1 MFLAQLATRQLP
13 ASAIHDTVAAIARG
27 IDYRRSL
34 RQSLFDRF
42 FLWISEGMAHLLRF
56 LRHSPVSRPFG
67 YTVIALIVLGVAAR
81 LIIAAQARDDERGPL
96 RRRTRA
102 SGTEDPFAIAERLA
116 AEGRYEEAAHAL
128 YRGVLLALARLLIAA
143 QARDDACGPL
153 RRRTRASGAEDPF
166 VMAERLAA
174 EGKYEEAA
182 HALYRGVLLAMA
194 RQERLRLDPSKTSG
208 DYARELRARGSASYQ
223 PFRAFGRR
231 FDIAV
236 FGHGVCDARLI
247 EDLRML
253 AQPLTG
259 RARAA

>member
-1 MFLAQLATRQLP
+1 MLLAQLAAGQLP

-34 RQSLFDRF
+34 RQSLLDRF
-42 FLWISEGMAHLLRF
+42 FLWIGELIAHLVRF
-56 LRHSPVSRPFG
+56 LRTSPVSRPLG
-67 YTVIALIVLGVAAR
+67 YTVLALIVIGV
-81 LIIAAQARDDERGPL
+81 
-96 RRRTRA
+96 
-102 SGTEDPFAIAERLA
+102 
-116 AEGRYEEAAHAL
+116 
-128 YRGVLLALARLLIAA
+128 LARLLIAA
-143 QARDDACGPL
+143 QARDDARGPL
-153 RRRTRASGAEDPF
+153 RRRTRAAGAEDPF

-231 FDIAV
+231 FDVAV
-236 FGHGVCDARLI
+236 FGHGGCDARLI

-253 AQPLTG
+253 AQPLTA

>member
-1 MFLAQLATRQLP
+1 MLLAQIVTRQLP

-34 RQSLFDRF
+34 RQSLLDRF
-42 FLWISEGMAHLLRF
+42 FLWLGELFSHLLRF
-56 LRHSPVSRPFG
+56 IRFSPVSRPFG
-67 YTVIALIVLGVAAR
+67 YVVLGLIVLGVAAR
-81 LIIAAQARDDERGPL
+81 LLIAAQARDDSRGPL

-102 SGTEDPFAIAERLA
+102 SGTEDPF
-116 AEGRYEEAAHAL
+116 
-128 YRGVLLALARLLIAA
+128 V
-143 QARDDACGPL
+143 
-153 RRRTRASGAEDPF
+153 
-166 VMAERLAA
+166 VAERLAA
-174 EGKYEEAA
+174 EGKFEEAA
-182 HALYRGVLLAMA
+182 HALYHGVLLALA

-236 FGHGVCDARLI
+236 FGHGGCDARLI
-247 EDLRML
+247 DDLRTL
-253 AQPLTG
+253 AQPLIA

>member
-1 MFLAQLATRQLP
+1 MLLAQLAAGQLP

-34 RQSLFDRF
+34 KQSLLDRL
-42 FLWISEGMAHLLRF
+42 FLWIGELITHLVQF
-56 LRHSPVSRPFG
+56 LRHSPASRPLG
-67 YTVIALIVLGVAAR
+67 YTVIALIVVGVVAR
-81 LIIAAQARDDERGPL
+81 LLIAAQARDDARNPL

-102 SGTEDPFAIAERLA
+102 AGTEDPFVMAERLA

-128 YRGVLLALARLLIAA
+128 YRGVLLSL
-143 QARDDACGPL
+143 
-153 RRRTRASGAEDPF
+153 
-166 VMAERLAA
+166 
-174 EGKYEEAA
+174 
-182 HALYRGVLLAMA
+182 A

-208 DYARELRARGSASYQ
+208 DYARELRARGAASYQ

-231 FDIAV
+231 FDVAV
-236 FGHGVCDARLI
+236 FGHGGCDARLI
-247 EDLRML
+247 EDLRTL